1 MKDPVQI
8 RRRQFLKLG
17 LKAGGGAIA
26 LGAIPITLLAQDGR
40 VSPDEALAQA
50 MGYVEVAENADTAKF
65 PKRAGD
71 AGANQY
77 CYNCAL
83 YAGSKEDEWAACSIF
98 QNREVAGGG
107 WCNAWVARA

>member
-1 MKDPVQI
+1 MSTPKQY
-8 RRRQFLKLG
+8 RRRDFLKLG

-26 LGAIPITLLAQDGR
+26 LGAIPVTLLADGEK
-40 VSPDEALAQA
+40 VSVDEPLAQA
-50 MGYVEVAENADTAKF
+50 MGYVEVAENTDTEKF

-83 YAGSKEDEWAACSIF
+83 YAGSEDDEWAACSIF
-98 QNREVAGGG
+98 QNRQVAGAG
-107 WCNAWVARA
+107 WCNAWVAKS